1 MVSYSEGKIS
11 SVDRLTRITLQII
24 HEKWQRRKAGNS
36 GFLVTLEA
44 LKALSGA
51 RPLQFLEIISPFY
64 RRPSCSK
71 LSCNEPTFYVAL
83 SLKCNYREKVCVQ
96 GSRTSSHCCSGRCG
110 YVKNSVS
117 IGKEKQFRCGL
128 LMHCLSVALTRAV
141 PLPRP
146 SPPSSQVPVSA
157 V

>member
-51 RPLQFLEIISPFY
+51 RPLQKLYVPFIDAHLVPNLVVTN
-64 RRPSCSK
+64 RP
-71 LSCNEPTFYVAL
+71 FMW
-83 SLKCNYREKVCVQ
+83 
-96 GSRTSSHCCSGRCG
+96 RC
-110 YVKNSVS
+110 
-117 IGKEKQFRCGL
+117 
-128 LMHCLSVALTRAV
+128 H
-141 PLPRP
+141 
-146 SPPSSQVPVSA
+146 
-157 V
+157 